1 MQYDTYKHHITIKLI
16 NMNIYIYN
24 MYKHHIYI
32 YHMIHVNMHKHVS
45 FGRQT
50 TLLTVL
56 AAVQICASALD
67 CGTRFAPLCRSIVQL
82 GLRDCAR
89 NRVRRIWK
97 PILCSRILKPEGSGL
112 CKQSSHIVQC
122 NYRVYLGFVQG
133 LFRFVQDSFT
143 IC

>member
-1 MQYDTYKHHITIKLI
+1 
-16 NMNIYIYN
+16 

-97 PILCSRILKPEGSGL
+97 PILCSRILKPRRFRT
-112 CKQSSHIVQC
+112 VQVVKSYC
-122 NYRVYLGFVQG
+122 AMQL
-133 LFRFVQDSFT
+133 
-143 IC
+143 